1 MTLGGFL
8 ILVMVERRAGVRM
21 LASWRRALDVR
32 ARRAAFILAHVDWAA
47 FSQHLVRTAIER
59 VLHDTAH
66 SILRLVRTIER
77 ILTRAVKRLRERRGL
92 TEFPEEDESKP
103 SRVPVVT
110 RAWQRTM
117 RTVRTAARRTRR

>member
-1 MTLGGFL
+1 
-8 ILVMVERRAGVRM
+8 MVERRAGVRM

-92 TEFPEEDESKP
+92 AELPEEESKT
-103 SRVPVVT
+103 SRIPVVT